1 MSISGSTGIVAPYAD
16 AYVRLNNLFFLGG
29 DSLRGFAV
37 GGIGPR
43 DAYTADSLGGT
54 FFYTASAELSF
65 PLPFVPKELGLL
77 GKAFIDV
84 GSLWGVQS
92 ATSSNTGVLTSELM
106 RVAPGIGI
114 QWVSPFGPI
123 RIDYA
128 WPVQYESWDKLQ
140 NIRFSFG
147 SRF

>member
-1 MSISGSTGIVAPYAD
+1 V
-16 AYVRLNNLFFLGG
+16 NNLFDIGG

-43 DAYTADSLGGT
+43 DAYTADALGGQYY
-54 FFYTASAELSF
+54 YTGSAELSY
-65 PLPFVPKELGLL
+65 PLPFIPKEVALF

-92 ATSSNTGVLTSELM
+92 ATSNNTSVLSSNLM
-106 RVAPGIGI
+106 RISPGIGI
-114 QWVSPFGPI
+114 QWMSPFGPI

-128 WPVQYESWDKLQ
+128 WPIQYESWDKQQSL
-140 NIRFSFG
+140 RFGFG
-147 SRF
+147 TRF